1 MFSSFIGGLVVA
13 EIYMSI
19 TRADISVEAQAI
31 PCWIGFRNSESYST
45 DFEVFNDVSDFLA
58 AGLDYEVICL
68 NLPAEAQDQELIQL
82 RCQPSSFMAMI
93 KVITPSPLSEYLANG
108 LFQPDFK
115 QELENYWQRKSLIK
129 LPSQDDVSYRLLSF
143 MWLFP
148 EYRLQPVATPE
159 KPHLYEYPLLQL
171 LTGSAKASQLLL
183 DKLLNRH
190 WLAPTK
196 LKDRVRLCCKCHS
209 GHLNYIDLC
218 PQCRSIEID
227 MQTSLH
233 CFNCGHVDSQQA
245 FSRSGGLSCPNCLQ
259 RLRHIGVDYDRP
271 IENQHCNSCNSLFLE
286 AKVEAVCLH
295 CGHGHQPDELTIRR
309 ISDFELAEQGRELVR
324 HGVQQQLFAALG
336 EQMSRAHF
344 LWLLQWHNQ
353 LALRHGHEHLLLV
366 LDLQALAPDL
376 AGSGEA
382 RALTLLDALKQR
394 LLSLVRVTDACSSHD
409 DQGVLLLLPYTGESQ
424 LPALKQKLQRLNDS
438 VPEGELRLRLKAVSL
453 PDQQLGAEVES
464 WLASRLQQAE
474 VLDGE

>member
-1 MFSSFIGGLVVA
+1 
-13 EIYMSI
+13 MSI

-31 PCWIGFRNSESYST
+31 PCWIGFRNTESYST

-68 NLPAEAQDQELIQL
+68 NLPAEAQDQALIQL

-115 QELENYWQRKSLIK
+115 QELVNYWQRKSLIK

-196 LKDRVRLCCKCHS
+196 PGRDPT
-209 GHLNYIDLC
+209 LN
-218 PQCRSIEID
+218 
-227 MQTSLH
+227 
-233 CFNCGHVDSQQA
+233 
-245 FSRSGGLSCPNCLQ
+245 
-259 RLRHIGVDYDRP
+259 
-271 IENQHCNSCNSLFLE
+271 
-286 AKVEAVCLH
+286 
-295 CGHGHQPDELTIRR
+295 
-309 ISDFELAEQGRELVR
+309 
-324 HGVQQQLFAALG
+324 
-336 EQMSRAHF
+336 
-344 LWLLQWHNQ
+344 
-353 LALRHGHEHLLLV
+353 
-366 LDLQALAPDL
+366 
-376 AGSGEA
+376 
-382 RALTLLDALKQR
+382 
-394 LLSLVRVTDACSSHD
+394 
-409 DQGVLLLLPYTGESQ
+409 
-424 LPALKQKLQRLNDS
+424 
-438 VPEGELRLRLKAVSL
+438 
-453 PDQQLGAEVES
+453 
-464 WLASRLQQAE
+464 
-474 VLDGE
+474 